1 MDSGSGGSP
10 ALGRLVLAVLVVLAS
25 RRRSSAG
32 AAAPPEDHGLAPAVQ
47 AVHGRT
53 SRTELTPSRALQ
65 RDGRLLPGRPR
76 LAPVLG
82 GSLRHADDEL
92 PDELPLPVGE
102 HVVGRALDADLRIA
116 HPTVSPRH
124 VLLRVEP
131 DGRVRVR
138 DLGTV
143 NGVLVDG
150 VPVVEAQL
158 HDGNRLGL
166 GEAQLVFRADPQTDD
181 GGRQGGEKGEQPHQR
196 AEGRD

>member
-1 MDSGSGGSP
+1 M
-10 ALGRLVLAVLVVLAS
+10 LVVLAV
-25 RRRSSAG
+25 RRRPSPSA
-32 AAAPPEDHGLAPAVQ
+32 ATQPEDDGLAPAVR
-47 AVHGRT
+47 AVPGRT
-53 SRTELTPSRALQ
+53 GRTELEPSRALQ
-65 RDGRLLPGRPR
+65 HDGRPLPGRPR

-82 GSLRHADDEL
+82 GSLRHADDDL

-102 HVVGRALDADLRIA
+102 HVVGRAPDADLRIA
-116 HPTVSPRH
+116 HPTVSLRH
-124 VLLRVEP
+124 VLLRVQP
-131 DGRVRVR
+131 DGRVLVR

-158 HDGNRLGL
+158 HDGNRLVL